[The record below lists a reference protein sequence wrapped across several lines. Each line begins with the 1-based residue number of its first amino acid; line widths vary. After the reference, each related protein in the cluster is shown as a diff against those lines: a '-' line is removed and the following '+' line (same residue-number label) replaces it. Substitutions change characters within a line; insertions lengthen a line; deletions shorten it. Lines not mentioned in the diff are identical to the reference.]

1 MYIAVYIEK
10 LSSRVSLS
18 PSPSQRGG
26 ERYADVLSQ
35 RLGLFVPVGGTTL
48 GRYRVN
54 VSRRVGHPFC
64 VPDGSPYLRGRT
76 GEKAFGALFYMHYI
90 HCAVS
95 CVVIPECTIIR
106 KFSRELAR
114 KDVA

>member
-35 RLGLFVPVGGTTL
+35 RLGLFVPTAGTVCPSGWDNTRKVSGECVPAGGTSVLCARWLPLSSGEDRGEGFRGTFLHALHTL
-48 GRYRVN
+48 CSFLCCYSRVYHN
-54 VSRRVGHPFC
+54 P
-64 VPDGSPYLRGRT
+64 
-76 GEKAFGALFYMHYI
+76 
-90 HCAVS
+90 
-95 CVVIPECTIIR
+95 
-106 KFSRELAR
+106 
-114 KDVA
+114 